1 MGISESMGGCEVG
14 IPESMGGC
22 GLGISSGASW
32 VSVDMRLP
40 IVVRASEVQRAVVGD
55 VVRAPVQA
63 RRMK

>member
-1 MGISESMGGCEVG
+1 MGGCEVG